1 MPREPHKPSLP
12 IAQSPFTSTTSSSE
26 MPTSVAQ
33 SSQNMPMSS
42 TKSSPSSS
50 ISSDPVADSGQ
61 SARTVSESTFTQ
73 PMSSSVPLKRK
84 TLWRLLSYLKP
95 YWWALL
101 LTIIGFAI
109 NSATEIWIA
118 KLLQYITDAVNQN
131 DRSRQNLFP
140 VLIIALFFVRGV
152 GSFLGNY
159 YSALIS
165 RNLVY
170 ELRVEVFNK
179 LLRLPTAFYL
189 ANPSGTISS
198 KLIFDVEQVTAASTD
213 SMKTVLRDGLT
224 VVGLIGFL
232 LYSNWRLTLILFL
245 VIPPILWLIRIAS
258 RRYLKLSKGIQETMG
273 DVSHITNEVIGG
285 YQVVKNYSGQAYEA
299 QRFDATS
306 QKNLRQGMKV
316 VVTNSINT
324 PAVQLLMAMAMS
336 VVVWLALRP
345 AVISDITAGQFISY
359 IAAAGLLSKPVRSLT
374 DINQKL
380 QKGLAAGESIFALL
394 DEPEEQ
400 DSGVLAPV
408 IHGQVSLDKVTLAYP
423 DGTVALSEFDLD
435 IKAGETIALVGRSG
449 AGKSSL
455 VNLLTRALQPTG
467 GRICIDG
474 IPIDDIKL
482 DSLRS
487 QIATVSQQVVLFNA
501 TVAHNIA
508 YGSLASKSREE
519 LIAAAKAAFAHDF
532 IMKLP
537 QGYDSHIGAEGLQL
551 SGGQRQ
557 RLSIARA
564 LLKDAPILILD
575 EATSALD
582 NESEYYIQQ
591 ALDNVMKD
599 RTTIVIAH
607 RLTTIESAD
616 RIAVL
621 DGGRLLEI
629 GTHSE
634 LMAAAGHYAQM
645 YARDFANDAPVDQ
658 PLATSIDLTTAPSL
672 VKTDTKSVP
681 LDKDGPAL
689 SPHDEP

>member
-1 MPREPHKPSLP
+1 MSQVPPTDTSVSARSPSQP
-12 IAQSPFTSTTSSSE
+12 QVDNQPSQETSSSNSKKIIPSQT
-26 MPTSVAQ
+26 MPIRKA
-33 SSQNMPMSS
+33 PY
-42 TKSSPSSS
+42 
-50 ISSDPVADSGQ
+50 
-61 SARTVSESTFTQ
+61 Q
-73 PMSSSVPLKRK
+73 PPKKRK
-84 TLWRLLSYLKP
+84 TLLRLLSYLKP

-101 LTIIGFAI
+101 LTILGFAI

-118 KLLQYITDAVNQN
+118 KLLQYITDAINQG
-131 DRSRQNLFP
+131 DRSRQNWFP
-140 VLIIALFFVRGV
+140 VLIIGLFLVRGI

-159 YSALIS
+159 FSALIS

-189 ANPSGTISS
+189 ANPAGTISS

-224 VVGLIGFL
+224 VIALIGFL
-232 LYSNWRLTLILFL
+232 LYSNWRLTLILFVVL
-245 VIPPILWLIRIAS
+245 PPILWLIRVAS
-258 RRYLKLSKGIQETMG
+258 KRYLHLSKGIQQTMG
-273 DVSHITNEVIGG
+273 DVSHITNEVITG
-285 YQVVKNYSGQAYEA
+285 YQVVKNYGGQAYESK
-299 QRFDATS
+299 RFDTTS
-306 QKNLRQGMKV
+306 KKNLKQGMKV

-324 PAVQLLMAMAMS
+324 PAIQLLMAMAMS

-345 AVISDITAGQFISY
+345 AVISGITAGEFISY

-374 DINQKL
+374 DVNQKL
-380 QKGLAAGESIFALL
+380 QKGIAAGESIFALL

-400 DSGVLAPV
+400 DSGTLAPSLAGK
-408 IHGQVSLDKVTLAYP
+408 IALRDVSLVYP
-423 DGTVALSEFDLD
+423 DGTAALTNFTLD

-449 AGKSSL
+449 AGKSTL
-455 VNLLTRALQPTG
+455 VNLLTRALQPSG
-467 GRICIDG
+467 GQIL
-474 IPIDDIKL
+474 IDDIPIEDIKL
-482 DSLRS
+482 ESLRS
-487 QIATVSQQVVLFNA
+487 QIAMVNQQIVLFNA
-501 TVAHNIA
+501 SVTQNIA

-519 LIAAAKAAFAHDF
+519 VVEAAKTAFADEF
-532 IMKLP
+532 ISKLP
-537 QGYDSHIGAEGLQL
+537 QGYDSHVGAEGLQL

-621 DGGRLLEI
+621 DGGQLLEI
-629 GTHSE
+629 GTHNE
-634 LMAAAGHYAQM
+634 LMAANGHYSQM
-645 YARDFANDAPVDQ
+645 YARNF
-658 PLATSIDLTTAPSL
+658 DLP
-672 VKTDTKSVP
+672 
-681 LDKDGPAL
+681 
-689 SPHDEP
+689 DEGITPR